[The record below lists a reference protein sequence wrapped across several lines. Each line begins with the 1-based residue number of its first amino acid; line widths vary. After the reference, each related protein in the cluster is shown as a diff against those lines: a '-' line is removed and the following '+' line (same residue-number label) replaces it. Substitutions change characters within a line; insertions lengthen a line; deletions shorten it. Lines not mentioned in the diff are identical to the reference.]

1 MSLNT
6 DLFFLVF
13 NLKGQNPILDQLMIF
28 ATEYLIYLTFLLV
41 LILALKGGIKEKK
54 SFLIIILS
62 LPIAVLIIKLIHIFV
77 FEPRP
82 FVTYNLIPLVSET
95 LNASFPS
102 RHATISAV
110 LAFAFT
116 YFKSKWAPLLLLIM
130 VWISISRVYV
140 GVHYP
145 LDLIGGWA
153 TAIISIALALQ
164 IKKILKIDFL
174 RV

>member
-41 LILALKGGIKEKK
+41 LFLALKGGIKEKK
-54 SFLIIILS
+54 SFLLIILS
-62 LPIAVLIIKLIHIFV
+62 LPIAVLMIKGIHLFV

-82 FVTYNLIPLVSET
+82 FVTFNLTPLVSES
-95 LNASFPS
+95 LDASFPS

-116 YFKSKWAPLLLLIM
+116 YFKSKWSFLLLIIM
-130 VWISISRVYV
+130 VWISLSRVYV

-145 LDLIGGWA
+145 LDIIGGWA
-153 TAIISIALALQ
+153 TAVISLAIALQ
-164 IKKILKIDFL
+164 VKKLLKIGFL

>member
-1 MSLNT
+1 MDNT
-6 DLFFLVF
+6 NLFFLIF
-13 NLKGQNPILDQLMIF
+13 NLHGQSWLLDQLMIF
-28 ATEYLIYLTFLLV
+28 ATNYLIQLTVLLTLFL
-41 LILALKGGIKEKK
+41 AFKGSIKEKK

-82 FVTYNLIPLVSET
+82 FVTYNLTPLVSET

-110 LAFAFT
+110 VAFAFT
-116 YFKSKWAPLLLLIM
+116 YFKSKWSPFLLFIM
-130 VWISISRVYV
+130 IWISISRVYI

-145 LDLIGGWA
+145 LDLIGGWT
-153 TAIISIALALQ
+153 TAVISLAIGLQ
-164 IKKILKIDFL
+164 VKKILKIGFL
-174 RV
+174 R

>member
-1 MSLNT
+1 MNNT
-6 DLFFLVF
+6 NLFFLIF
-13 NLKGQNPILDQLMIF
+13 NLSNQNPILDQLMIF
-28 ATEYLIYLTFLLV
+28 GTNELIYITFIFVLL
-41 LILALKGGIKEKK
+41 LAIKGSIKEKK
-54 SFLIIILS
+54 SFLLIILG
-62 LPIAVLIIKLIHIFV
+62 LPIAVLMIKGIHLFV

-82 FVTYNLIPLVSET
+82 FVTYNFIPLVSET

-102 RHATISAV
+102 RHATISAI

-116 YFKSKWAPLLLLIM
+116 YFKSKWALPLLFVM
-130 VWISISRVYV
+130 FWISISRVYV

-153 TAIISIALALQ
+153 TATISLALGLQ
-164 IKKILKIDFL
+164 IKKLLKIGFL